1 MGFALGAK
9 LAKPESEVWLLWGD
23 GSAGYSIAE
32 YDTALR
38 HGLPVISVIGN
49 DAAWSQIEREQV
61 PILGDNVACPLM
73 YTPYDVVARGYG
85 GDGVQVGGPAGSG
98 SGSGSA
104 AAAPEELPAV
114 LRRLRDQAKA
124 GTPVV
129 LNALI
134 GRTDFREGSISV

>member
-9 LAKPESEVWLLWGD
+9 LVKPESEVWLLWGD

-32 YDTALR
+32 FDTALR
-38 HGLPVISVIGN
+38 HGAPAIAVIGN

-61 PILGDNVACPLM
+61 PILGDNVACELA
-73 YTPYDVVARGYG
+73 YTPYEVVARGYG
-85 GDGVQVGGPAGSG
+85 GDGTEVGGPASSG
-98 SGSGSA
+98 DVA
-104 AAAPEELPAV
+104 AALQA
-114 LRRLRDQAKA
+114 LRRKASA